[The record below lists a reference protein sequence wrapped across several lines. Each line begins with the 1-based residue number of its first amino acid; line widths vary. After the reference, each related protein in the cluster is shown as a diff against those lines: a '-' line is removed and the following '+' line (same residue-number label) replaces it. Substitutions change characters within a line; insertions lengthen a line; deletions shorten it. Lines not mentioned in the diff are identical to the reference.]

1 MHHTPGKR
9 VKSATDLLLN
19 KTSEVMWRRGEAY
32 ANSHKVSLLQR
43 HEEETEAV
51 AKGTKPYAVHLKFSG
66 SGMSRS
72 CTCPYQ
78 GDVCKHM
85 VATAIVWDEAR
96 GLARPSTK
104 DIETATIPPPLVTRA
119 QIHAVFASPLK
130 ADLDVLRLAPE
141 SRGWSRPHS
150 RLPTHPTFETNTAIP
165 VTRQEVRKAFH
176 EIERWTNRNTYDPY
190 FCAGE
195 MIAAFCEVLRIMK
208 TRLAATSP
216 LVAASVLR
224 EAQKF
229 HYALIM
235 SLIDD
240 SDGHWQITE
249 AHLHEMYEFLSKK
262 SVPPHEREN
271 FVHKLQEFR
280 DHQDNY

>member
-1 MHHTPGKR
+1 MRHTNVKS
-9 VKSATDLLLN
+9 VKSATDLLLH
-19 KTSEVMWRRGEAY
+19 KTSEVIWRRGEAY
-32 ANSHKVSLLQR
+32 ANSHKVHLLQR
-43 HEEETEAV
+43 DEKETEAV
-51 AKGTKPYAVHLKFSG
+51 AQGTKPYAVHLKFAG

-96 GLARPSTK
+96 GLARPSTE
-104 DIETATIPPPLVTRA
+104 DIETETIPPPPVTRA

-130 ADLDVLRLAPE
+130 ADLDILRLAPE

-176 EIERWTNRNTYDPY
+176 EIKRWTNRNTYDPY

-195 MIAAFCEVLRIMK
+195 MTAAFCEVLRFMK
-208 TRLAATSP
+208 TRLPVTSP

-224 EAQKF
+224 AAQQF
-229 HYALIM
+229 HSTLVT

-249 AHLHEMYEFLSKK
+249 AHLHEMYEWLQETP
-262 SVPPHEREN
+262 VPRHERKD
-271 FVHKLQEFR
+271 FVHKLQEFT
-280 DHQDNY
+280 DHKDDY